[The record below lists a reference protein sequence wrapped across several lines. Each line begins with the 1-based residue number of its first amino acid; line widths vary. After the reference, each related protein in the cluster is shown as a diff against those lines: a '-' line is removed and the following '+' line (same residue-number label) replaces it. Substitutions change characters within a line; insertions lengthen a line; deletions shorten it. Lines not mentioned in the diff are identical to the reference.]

1 MQRRAVISVAIAAVF
16 ASASALAQDGDL
28 SRVTMRVLDDL
39 RDVDAVVLELDAN
52 RGEGEEGAESD
63 GRDAG
68 DAATGDESR
77 DAARAEAAP
86 DESSDLRRERDELHE
101 DNDDR
106 NEGRR
111 EDRDV
116 ERPVT
121 PLAPVP

>member
-1 MQRRAVISVAIAAVF
+1 MERRRVCSVAAVLVF
-16 ASASALAQDGDL
+16 GSASAVAQDGDL
-28 SRVTMRVLDDL
+28 SNVTMRVLDDL

-63 GRDAG
+63 SRAERDT
-68 DAATGDESR
+68 ATGDESR
-77 DAARAEAAP
+77 DAARAEAAE

-116 ERPVT
+116 ERPET
-121 PLAPVP
+121 PPAPVP

>member
-1 MQRRAVISVAIAAVF
+1 MGRQRVCAVAAVLVF
-16 ASASALAQDGDL
+16 GSASAVAQDGDL
-28 SRVTMRVLDDL
+28 SNVTMRVLDDL
-39 RDVDAVVLELDAN
+39 RDVDAVVLDLDAN
-52 RGEGEEGAESD
+52 RGEGEEGADSNSRAE
-63 GRDAG
+63 G

-77 DAARAEAAP
+77 DAARAEAAE
-86 DESSDLRRERDELHE
+86 DQSSDLRRERDELHE

-121 PLAPVP
+121 PPDPVP

>member
-1 MQRRAVISVAIAAVF
+1 MERRRVCSVAAVLVF
-16 ASASALAQDGDL
+16 GSASAVAQDGDL
-28 SRVTMRVLDDL
+28 SNVTMRVLDDL

-52 RGEGEEGAESD
+52 RGEGEEGTESD
-63 GRDAG
+63 GAERDV
-68 DAATGDESR
+68 ATSDESR
-77 DAARAEAAP
+77 DAARAEAAE
-86 DESSDLRRERDELHE
+86 DESGDLRSERDELHE

-116 ERPVT
+116 ERPAT